1 MVGEKEGGGKGA
13 APPIGCLSTKSG
25 AGFEGRGRGWA
36 GGCWG
41 AEVGVIGRF
50 AGSPPGSHFVA
61 VPAVVPGLGGGAGG
75 TPCPPR
81 PGGAVRGAGGRV
93 GLHATV
99 GNVLPR
105 PPRLP
110 IDRDK
115 HANESLCM
123 SLAYR
128 QIGGGG
134 AACVRTAACFNATPK
149 QPLLVSP
156 ASGTCGS
163 PAPPPRAAGPPSPPP
178 APPRPA
184 ETPAGLPRQV
194 PGSSSPARGCRARGH
209 AGINKAKPRA
219 ALFWGYFCV
228 FTYFCV
234 LSPCA
239 GEGSGRG
246 GCLIVQPPPLA
257 APLRRRL

>member
-1 MVGEKEGGGKGA
+1 M
-13 APPIGCLSTKSG
+13 
-25 AGFEGRGRGWA
+25 GRGL
-36 GGCWG
+36 
-41 AEVGVIGRF
+41 
-50 AGSPPGSHFVA
+50 
-61 VPAVVPGLGGGAGG
+61 LGGRGGRSGGSQGPPLPRQPFCGSACRRARAGRWG
-75 TPCPPR
+75 RRCALPSPAR
-81 PGGAVRGAGGRV
+81 RGGEGRGAGG
-93 GLHATV
+93 GLDATV

-156 ASGTCGS
+156 ASSTCGS
-163 PAPPPRAAGPPSPPP
+163 PGPPPRAVGPPATPP

-184 ETPAGLPRQV
+184 EPPPGRPRQV
-194 PGSSSPARGCRARGH
+194 PGSSSPARGCRAQGH
-209 AGINKAKPRA
+209 GGINKAKPRA
-219 ALFWGYFCV
+219 GLLWGYFCGFSPISV
-228 FTYFCV
+228 FFHLV
-234 LSPCA
+234 RGKGA
-239 GEGSGRG
+239 GG
-246 GCLIVQPPPLA
+246 GALTVQPPPLA